1 MICIQKMTLHSIHNC
16 TYVLNNEKSL
26 QICQL
31 YCVCLLQGGVHIK
44 IKVLN
49 LQLPATGL
57 PSNYIAILQLK
68 NCSLGEG
75 SNLYNSLKQNIL
87 SYIAFQI
94 PKAHHLRHLCNGIT
108 TKHAQKNIP
117 FKLCLSQYCVPKTD
131 TSVEK
136 RTRLKEA
143 PNYFQLLGGNVVGI
157 FMTLKFPQ
165 FQEEVF
171 ELE

>member
-1 MICIQKMTLHSIHNC
+1 MAK
-16 TYVLNNEKSL
+16 V
-26 QICQL
+26 QI
-31 YCVCLLQGGVHIK
+31 
-44 IKVLN
+44 
-49 LQLPATGL
+49 
-57 PSNYIAILQLK
+57 YI
-68 NCSLGEG
+68 NG
-75 SNLYNSLKQNIL
+75 LKQNIL
-87 SYIAFQI
+87 IIVFRI
-94 PKAHHLRHLCNGIT
+94 PKARHLRHLCNGIT
-108 TKHAQKNIP
+108 TKHIQKNIP
-117 FKLCLSQYCVPKTD
+117 LKLCLSQYCNPKTD